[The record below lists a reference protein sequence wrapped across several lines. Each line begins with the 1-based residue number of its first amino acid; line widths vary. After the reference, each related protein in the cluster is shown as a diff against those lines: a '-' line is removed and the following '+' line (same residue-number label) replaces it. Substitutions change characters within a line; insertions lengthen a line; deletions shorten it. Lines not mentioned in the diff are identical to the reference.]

1 VVSCSRGGLLGSGG
15 LADSAVLTV
24 DAVMGTTAGSCPAG
38 ACEIIALC
46 SRGGLLGP
54 GGLLVLDFAVVL
66 VGVVLGTADEGRGSV
81 DACELAVPCSP
92 RELL

>member
-1 VVSCSRGGLLGSGG
+1 
-15 LADSAVLTV
+15 
-24 DAVMGTTAGSCPAG
+24 
-38 ACEIIALC
+38 
-46 SRGGLLGP
+46 
-54 GGLLVLDFAVVL
+54 LLVLDFAVVL